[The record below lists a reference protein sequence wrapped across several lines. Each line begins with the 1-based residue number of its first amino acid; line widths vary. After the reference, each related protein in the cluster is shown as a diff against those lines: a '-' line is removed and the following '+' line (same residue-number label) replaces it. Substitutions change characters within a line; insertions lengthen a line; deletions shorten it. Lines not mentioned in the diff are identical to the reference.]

1 MGNMGCWLEKNAR
14 IVRFADGCP
23 LLRGWISMV
32 YCLQLGQ
39 WAGIQTEH
47 CPIRLIT
54 WYTVYTPLN
63 QGRTPKFPQVSQKW
77 TWSFWLSMLE
87 LWARRTWSVQAEPWG
102 PGCSDLWFFPQFPTF
117 PNLKPRSCRVSSP
130 DRWTDEHIW
139 FPISISYISFHF
151 CPISNVFES
160 PLIAPRVALW
170 SVTQGCQM
178 IPFDILSTP

>member
-1 MGNMGCWLEKNAR
+1 MAQIWKSRETMGNMGCWLEKNAR

-39 WAGIQTEH
+39 WAGIQTEN
-47 CPIRLIT
+47 CPRYRLIT

-102 PGCSDLWFFPQFPTF
+102 PSICSDLCFFPQFPTF
-117 PNLKPRSCRVSSP
+117 PNWKPRSCRVSSP
-130 DRWTDEHIW
+130 DEQMNISDFR
-139 FPISISYISFHF
+139 FPLVSIS
-151 CPISNVFES
+151 V
-160 PLIAPRVALW
+160 
-170 SVTQGCQM
+170 
-178 IPFDILSTP
+178 PFPMFLNHHLLLQE